1 MSTKEENQQSHKTL
15 RSGSLTAL
23 YWHFLT
29 DTFTAYYCLLITHLD
44 LPQWLYASTSYGIS
58 PLAKQCF
65 NMDKPIAYNTNLLTE
80 ETDSFVNKQS
90 VQEQERDFNPKKK
103 AATACRWPERALRAS
118 FHQ

>member
-1 MSTKEENQQSHKTL
+1 
-15 RSGSLTAL
+15 
-23 YWHFLT
+23 
-29 DTFTAYYCLLITHLD
+29 
-44 LPQWLYASTSYGIS
+44 
-58 PLAKQCF
+58 
-65 NMDKPIAYNTNLLTE
+65 MDKPIAYNTNLLTE